1 MRSRLLSAALVAAA
15 LAFPA
20 VAKDLPSDAPLVQDG
35 PVKIDAADFQAAMR
49 RVPKEMRPE
58 FRTSYD
64 RVVAMVDNIYVARSL
79 AEKAR
84 ELGLDKDPVVQRQL
98 QQAQDAVL
106 ADLYLEHLGQ
116 NAPKIDYEARAK
128 ELYEADPSSYVRPEA
143 VNLQTILISLNGRT
157 RDMALKRA
165 QQVYEE
171 AKSGK
176 EDFLQLAA
184 RYSDDH
190 DKVRN
195 GGDLGWN
202 SPKSFVAPVS
212 RWLEEPHEKGE
223 ISPPIES
230 EYGFHIIRFV
240 DRRKAE
246 PIPFAEVKNRI
257 IRAERDRLVKQ
268 RREEAVQAVRSSK
281 TVVTN
286 VDNIQ
291 ALVVPSEAILSKPVP
306 SPKTAPA
313 GSAAPA
319 AAPASPAGK

>member
-1 MRSRLLSAALVAAA
+1 MRSKLLSAALVAAA

-20 VAKDLPSDAPLVQDG
+20 IAKDLPNDAPLVQDG
-35 PVKIDAADFQAAMR
+35 PVKIDAGDFQAAMR
-49 RVPKEMRPE
+49 RVPKAMRAE

-64 RVVAMVDNIYVARSL
+64 RVVGMVDNIYVARSL

-84 ELGLDKDPVVQRQL
+84 EAGLDKDPIVQRQL
-98 QQAQDAVL
+98 KQAEDAVL
-106 ADLYLEHLGQ
+106 ADLYFAHLDE
-116 NAPKIDYEARAK
+116 NAPDIDYEARAR

-143 VNLQTILISLNGRT
+143 VNLESILISLDGRT

-165 QQVYEE
+165 QKVDEE

-184 RYSDDH
+184 RYSDDK

-202 SPKSFVAPVS
+202 SPKSFVEPV
-212 RWLEEPHEKGE
+212 RQWLEKPHEKGA

-230 EYGFHIIRFV
+230 QYGFHIIRFV
-240 DRRKAE
+240 DRKKAE
-246 PIPFAEVKNRI
+246 PIPFAEVKNGI
-257 IRAERDRLVKQ
+257 IRAERERLLKQ
-268 RREEAVQAVRSSK
+268 RREETVRAIRSSK
-281 TVVTN
+281 TVVTH

-291 ALVVPSEAILSKPVP
+291 ALVVPSEAVLSKPTP
-306 SPKTAPA
+306 ETTH
-313 GSAAPA
+313 
-319 AAPASPAGK
+319 GK

>member
-1 MRSRLLSAALVAAA
+1 MLAAA

-20 VAKDLPSDAPLVQDG
+20 VAKDLPNDAPLVQDG
-35 PVKIDAADFQAAMR
+35 PVKVDAGDFQAALR
-49 RVPKEMRPE
+49 RVPKEMRAE

-64 RVVAMVDNIYVARSL
+64 RVVGMVDNIYVARSL

-84 ELGLDKDPVVQRQL
+84 EGGLDKDPIVQRQL
-98 QQAQDAVL
+98 KQAEDAVL
-106 ADLYLEHLGQ
+106 ADLYFARLEK

-128 ELYEADPSSYVRPEA
+128 ELYEADPSSYVRPEE
-143 VNLQTILISLNGRT
+143 VNLESILISLHGRT

-184 RYSDDH
+184 RYSDDK

-212 RWLEEPHEKGE
+212 QWLEQPHEKGA

-230 EYGFHIIRFV
+230 EYGFHIIRFI
-240 DRRKAE
+240 DRKKAE

-257 IRAERDRLVKQ
+257 IRAERERLVKQ
-268 RREEAVQAVRSSK
+268 RREQAVRAIRSSK
-281 TVVTN
+281 TVVTH

-291 ALVVPSEAILSKPVP
+291 ALVVPAEGALSKPA
-306 SPKTAPA
+306 TAPQK
-313 GSAAPA
+313 P
-319 AAPASPAGK
+319 PRK

>member
-1 MRSRLLSAALVAAA
+1 MRSKLLSAGILAAA

-20 VAKDLPSDAPLVQDG
+20 IAKDVPNDAPLVQDG
-35 PVKIDAADFQAAMR
+35 PVKVDAGDFQAAMR
-49 RVPKEMRPE
+49 RVPKEMRAE

-64 RVVAMVDNIYVARSL
+64 RVVGMVDNIYVARSL

-84 ELGLDKDPVVQRQL
+84 EAGLDKDPIVQRQL
-98 QQAQDAVL
+98 EQAQDAVL
-106 ADLYLEHLGQ
+106 ADLYFEHLDQ
-116 NAPKIDYEARAK
+116 TAAKIDFEARAK
-128 ELYEADPSSYVRPEA
+128 ELYEADPSKYVRPEA

-165 QQVYEE
+165 QKVYEE

-184 RYSDDH
+184 RYSDDK

-202 SPKSFVAPVS
+202 SPKSFVPPVS
-212 RWLEEPHEKGE
+212 EWLEKPHQKGD

-230 EYGFHIIRFV
+230 QYGFHIIRFV
-240 DRRKAE
+240 DRKKAE

-257 IRAERDRLVKQ
+257 IRSERENIVKE
-268 RREEAVQAVRSSK
+268 RREQAVQAIRSSK
-281 TVVTN
+281 TVVTH

-291 ALVVPSEAILSKPVP
+291 ALVVPSEAVLSKP
-306 SPKTAPA
+306 APETP
-313 GSAAPA
+313 PA
-319 AAPASPAGK
+319 K